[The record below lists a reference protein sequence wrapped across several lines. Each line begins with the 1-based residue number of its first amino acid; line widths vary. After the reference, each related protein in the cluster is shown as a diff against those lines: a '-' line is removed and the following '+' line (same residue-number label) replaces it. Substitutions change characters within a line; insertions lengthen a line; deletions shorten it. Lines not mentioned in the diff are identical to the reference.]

1 MRWLV
6 CLLLLTAACQRTP
19 VSNTPSPPTKSPDA
33 DEPITCAQ
41 DADCPIGFR
50 CDSRTGLCLCASDAV
65 CRSDEYCAPDGTCQ
79 FALSTMSLSTP
90 TTTLPARR

>member
-41 DADCPIGFR
+41 DADCGHLSCGPCQSGQVVTTLVIR
-50 CDSRTGLCLCASDAV
+50 VSCAVNPCPGTKAV
-65 CRSDEYCAPDGTCQ
+65 CRNRVCVVQ
-79 FALSTMSLSTP
+79 
-90 TTTLPARR
+90 